1 MTKILSRTAIQRM
14 VGVAGGSSASAGGGT
29 GAGGGAGADL
39 TGYATEAWVNENYLS
54 IEFFS
59 SLFKA
64 YDSAATPNEITPNDG
79 DTTAITNIKAMF
91 GFWTEQYLSARGL
104 NSAGGGG
111 GATTL
116 ADLLDVDIT
125 SPTNGQA
132 LVYNAT
138 SGKWENQTIG
148 GGSTGTLSS
157 VGLVMPEGFSV
168 SPGTLTA
175 DGSFTVGFSSG
186 YALPLVSD
194 VNKGV
199 AAYGWGNHANAGY
212 LTSVSFSQIL
222 NTPTT
227 LAGYGIN
234 DAYISNGSIVLGT
247 NTITPWTTNNHPST
261 LAGYGISDA
270 EFGTATTY
278 YVPITL
284 GSITQNVLL
293 SNALAGY
300 ATKSWVGNN
309 YLPLTGGTLTGD
321 LRLKNISNY
330 GMHLYFGDG
339 SYCYLHEDTDDH
351 LVIHAA
357 KGVKFDIGSS
367 YNVTIGS
374 DIIATQ
380 PWVVE
385 QGYLT
390 SVTFS
395 DLTNHPTTL
404 SGYGITD
411 SMLIKTLSS
420 TSNID
425 TLYVAGSYRFDATAQ
440 GTWPTG
446 VTANYGQMLVICG
459 GGDTVSQ
466 MFFPYGDT
474 RAYLRVGNPMN
485 ANNGSWRSW
494 KELATTDGNVASAT
508 KLQTARSL
516 WGNSFNG
523 TEDINGSITMNN
535 LQGIYIKD
543 TGGTPINCV
552 TLNTANT
559 FALGYGARINN
570 YSTDIQGSVIIFATN
585 NGQTGGEH
593 KIEAL
598 RIRGGGLLELHYGA
612 MFNNNNVIGFK
623 DSGGTEKSVLR
634 LNNNNQFELGYGSAG
649 SDYLTQIFGGAT
661 AGIKF
666 YCGQSNEIAS
676 VYRAVDS
683 NQNVRQGI
691 RIGDGLLTW
700 NSTWGG
706 FEIMKYD
713 GTAAHIVAT
722 GGVSALGFAP
732 IINSLSAFTIINL
745 TTSTVTSTNWN
756 ITSEGNAKFKK
767 MYLDDT
773 RYLFIDNTD
782 GNKLK
787 FYDGSQNKTVYVY

>member
-14 VGVAGGSSASAGGGT
+14 VGVAGGSSAAAGGGT
-29 GAGGGAGADL
+29 GGGGGGSVDL
-39 TGYATEAWVNENYLS
+39 TGYATEEWVNENYLS

-64 YDSAATPNEITPNDG
+64 YDSAATPNEIEPNDG

-91 GFWTEQYLSARGL
+91 GFWTEQYLSALGL

-111 GATTL
+111 GDVSSL
-116 ADLLDVDIT
+116 DDLQDVNLS

-247 NTITPWTTNNHPST
+247 NTITPWTNSNHPST

-270 EFGTATTY
+270 KFGTATTD

-284 GSITQNVLL
+284 GSTTQNVLL
-293 SNALAGY
+293 SNALNGFATQSWVNQQGFLTSSALNGY
-300 ATKSWVGNN
+300 ATESWVNQQGFLTSSDLNGYATELWVGNN

-321 LRLKNISNY
+321 LRLKNSSNY

-357 KGVKFDIGSS
+357 KGVKFDLGTN
-367 YNVTIGS
+367 YNATIGN

-380 PWVVE
+380 PWVSSNYPGTV
-385 QGYLT
+385 T
-390 SVTFS
+390 SVGMSVPAGFAISGSPITSSGTLALSFATGYS
-395 DLTNHPTTL
+395 LPLTADVAKGVTANGWGNHAEAGYWKDGTGNHPTTL

-411 SMLIKTLSS
+411 ALGSNTTFWGQTASNGAVSGSMTDVGSIAATGEIKTSSANAFRLSYNNAYGVILRNDATNFRMLLTDSGSADSGTWNTLRPFTVGLSS
-420 TSNID
+420 
-425 TLYVAGSYRFDATAQ
+425 G
-440 GTWPTG
+440 
-446 VTANYGQMLVICG
+446 LVSMENGLHI
-459 GGDTVSQ
+459 
-466 MFFPYGDT
+466 
-474 RAYLRVGNPMN
+474 MN
-485 ANNGSWRSW
+485 ANRNVNDPNG
-494 KELATTDGNVASAT
+494 
-508 KLQTARSL
+508 
-516 WGNSFNG
+516 FN
-523 TEDINGSITMNN
+523 
-535 LQGIYIKD
+535 
-543 TGGTPINCV
+543 
-552 TLNTANT
+552 
-559 FALGYGARINN
+559 AL
-570 YSTDIQGSVIIFATN
+570 
-585 NGQTGGEH
+585 
-593 KIEAL
+593 
-598 RIRGGGLLELHYGA
+598 
-612 MFNNNNVIGFK
+612 
-623 DSGGTEKSVLR
+623 
-634 LNNNNQFELGYGSAG
+634 
-649 SDYLTQIFGGAT
+649 
-661 AGIKF
+661 
-666 YCGQSNEIAS
+666 
-676 VYRAVDS
+676 
-683 NQNVRQGI
+683 
-691 RIGDGLLTW
+691 RIGDGVLMW
-700 NSTWGG
+700 DSTNNA
-706 FEIMKYD
+706 IKVIKSD
-713 GTAAHIVAT
+713 GSAVNFYAT
-722 GGVSALGFAP
+722 GGVSALGFTNNQGTSMQ
-732 IINSLSAFTIINL
+732 INNL
-745 TTSTVTSTNWN
+745 T
-756 ITSEGNAKFKK
+756 ISEKIHFDNGV
-767 MYLDDT
+767 D
-773 RYLFIDNTD
+773 DNTIYTYD
-782 GNKLK
+782 SGMLYIEANEGVQFFADIYSNNELFMLGHDIKLGGGK
-787 FYDGSQNKTVYVY
+787 IYFDNSKYLYISNMSLYFYDGTQHIKIT